1 MAAMTLDERVC
12 YYAKRLV
19 DLDLMASMSGNISV
33 RLPDDRFLMTPTA
46 CMKDELHPDD
56 LVVVNGAGERVAG
69 QTRMS
74 TEGWMH
80 LAIYKNRPDVQA
92 IVHAHPITVTALGI
106 VEDAPNLAINGEG
119 AAFVG
124 PIAMV
129 PWFIPGTKELG
140 VAVGEASATSDALIL
155 RQHGAVTSGT
165 SLEEAFARMQSFE
178 HVAKMYVVARQLSS
192 DVPRIS
198 PEDIARMRGA

>member
-1 MAAMTLDERVC
+1 MPVAERIC

-19 DLDLMASMSGNISV
+19 DLDLMASMSGNLSV
-33 RLPDDRFLMTPTA
+33 RMPDGRFLMTPTA
-46 CMKDELHPDD
+46 CMKDELTPDD
-56 LVVVNGAGERVAG
+56 LVLVNAEGERVG
-69 QTRMS
+69 GHTRMS

-80 LAIYKNRPDVQA
+80 LAMYATRPDVHA
-92 IVHAHPITVTALGI
+92 IVHAHPVTVTALGI
-106 VEDAPNLAINGEG
+106 AEAAPDLAINGEG

-124 PIAMV
+124 PIAVV
-129 PWFIPGTKELG
+129 PWMIPGTKELG
-140 VAVGEASATSDALIL
+140 VAVGIASAASDAIVL

-178 HVAKMYVVARQLSS
+178 HVAKMYVVAKQLMG

-198 PEDIARMRGA
+198 PADVARMR